1 MSGPRA
7 VSMAVD
13 REESSVKAA
22 AEAGA
27 PGLAGPAAG
36 SSAANGGG
44 AGADENG
51 TSMDGP
57 LHKVAL

>member
-1 MSGPRA
+1 
-7 VSMAVD
+7 MAVD